1 MFKITLSNADL
12 LKNSIPI
19 IAEIIDE
26 GVFKVDAKGMSLVSP
41 DRSMIAMVD
50 FHLLSTAFEDFKVTG
65 ENLLGLNLANLVAV
79 IKRVKTGDKVVLT
92 KEDASNTLQ
101 VMIKGAGGSRKF
113 EIPLLNITSE
123 KPPLDQLKFTGKIE
137 VDSGILEEGITDAD
151 IVDDSV
157 VFETDH
163 HCFKIWAKGDINSSE
178 FEIKK
183 GETGLDKIEVTEPI
197 RARYPLEYLKKMI
210 KAAKF
215 SDKVMVEFANDY
227 PLKMVFRDIDKIHLS
242 FVLAPRV
249 EE

>member
-1 MFKITLSNADL
+1 MFKITLENADL

-26 GVFKVDAKGMSLVSP
+26 GVFSIDPKGLSLVSP

-65 ENLLGLNLANLVAV
+65 ENHIGLNLANMVAV
-79 IKRVKTGDKVVLT
+79 IKRIRTGEKVVLS
-92 KEDASNTLQ
+92 KEDGSNILEI
-101 VMIKGAGGSRKF
+101 VMKGKGTRKF
-113 EIPLLNITSE
+113 EIPLLNISSE
-123 KPPLDQLKFTGKIE
+123 KPPLDQLKFMSKIE
-137 VDSGILEEGITDAD
+137 MDSSVLEEGITDAD

-157 VFETDH
+157 VFETEPH
-163 HCFKIWAKGDINSSE
+163 FFKMWAKGDVNSSQLE
-178 FEIKK
+178 LKK
-183 GETGLDKIEVTEPI
+183 GEEGIGKIETSEPV
-197 RARYPLEYLKKMI
+197 RSRYPLEYLKKMI

-215 SDKVMVEFANDY
+215 SDKVLLEYANDY
-227 PLKMVFRDIDKIHLS
+227 PLKLVFKDIDKIHLS